1 MATVRNG
8 RPARGKALKRPRR
21 DPDNTRSDLLASA
34 TELFAR
40 KGYDATSV
48 QEIVDEAGRTKGA
61 FYHYFESKEDL
72 LLNIHDRFI
81 DFQLERGVAIMSR
94 GDRPDVAL
102 RNFIVEVLME
112 PMGMYMQEIT
122 IYLQEQRFF
131 SDKAFAE
138 IRVKRDAFANQLVD
152 IIQQGLDEG
161 VFRNLGPARVMAFGV
176 IGMCA
181 WTHTWMAA
189 AGKLSAHD
197 IGSVYADLAVGGL
210 LA

>member
-81 DFQLERGVAIMSR
+81 DFQLERGLAVMSR